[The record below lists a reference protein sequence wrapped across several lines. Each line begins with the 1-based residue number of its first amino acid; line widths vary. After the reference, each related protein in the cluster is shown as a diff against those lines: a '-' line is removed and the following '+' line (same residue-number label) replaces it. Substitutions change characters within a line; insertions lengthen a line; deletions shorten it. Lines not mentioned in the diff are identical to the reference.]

1 MFFPFAFDERSNTY
15 LARFSDTLTQEDFAA
30 FDVAALACRALH
42 GPTAG
47 LMDFSRVGE
56 VRVSS
61 AEMVCRGLQPQI
73 MTGQPRAI
81 VADGMLFGM
90 MRMFGAYQSRDSVEP
105 MIMRT
110 LPEAYKALGLVAG
123 DFHPIE
129 VGTNIDVGSDAALGR
144 ELSVL
149 YPLDR
154 PGTS

>member
-1 MFFPFAFDERSNTY
+1 MFFPFAVDKQSKTY
-15 LARFSDTLTQEDFAA
+15 LARFSDTLTLADFAA
-30 FDVAALACRALH
+30 FDFAALAFRASH

-56 VRVSS
+56 VRITSEQIVSRG
-61 AEMVCRGLQPQI
+61 MVPQI

-81 VADGMLFGM
+81 VVDGMLFGM
-90 MRMFGAYQSRDSVEP
+90 MRMFGAYQSRDGVEP
-105 MIMRT
+105 MIVRT

-129 VGTNIDVGSDAALGR
+129 VGTGIDVGPDAALGR
-144 ELSVL
+144 TLSVL

-154 PGTS
+154 PAL

>member
-1 MFFPFAFDERSNTY
+1 
-15 LARFSDTLTQEDFAA
+15 
-30 FDVAALACRALH
+30 
-42 GPTAG
+42 
-47 LMDFSRVGE
+47 MDFSHVDAVE
-56 VRVSS
+56 VTTDQIV
-61 AEMVCRGLQPQI
+61 ARGMCPQI
-73 MTGQPRAI
+73 MTGQKRAI
-81 VADGMLFGM
+81 VANGVLFGM

-110 LPEAYKALGLVAG
+110 LPEAYKALGLAAG

>member
-1 MFFPFAFDERSNTY
+1 MFFPFAVDARSNTY
-15 LARFSDTLTQEDFAA
+15 LARFSDTLTLEDFAA
-30 FDVAALACRALH
+30 FDFATLACRALH

-47 LMDFSRVGE
+47 LMDFSRVDE

-61 AEMVCRGLQPQI
+61 AQMVSRGVAPQI
-73 MTGQPRAI
+73 MTGQQRAI

-90 MRMFGAYQSRDSVEP
+90 MRMFGAYQSRDNVEP

-129 VGTNIDVGSDAALGR
+129 VGTSIDVGPDAALGR
-144 ELSVL
+144 ALSVL

-154 PGTS
+154 PAL